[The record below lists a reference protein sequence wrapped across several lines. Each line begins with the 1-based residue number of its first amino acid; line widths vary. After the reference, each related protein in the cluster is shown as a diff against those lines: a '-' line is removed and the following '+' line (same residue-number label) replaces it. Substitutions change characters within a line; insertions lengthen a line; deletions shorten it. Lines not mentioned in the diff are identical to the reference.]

1 MDAEAAREQMIT
13 QQLRAWHVLDPLTLE
28 TMQSVPRESFVPAPY
43 RGLAFADAAI
53 PIGHG
58 QIMLPPKIQGRLL
71 QAVAP
76 SPDDAVL
83 DVGTGTGFLAAC
95 FARLAARVRSIE
107 IIPELS
113 DAAGERLAV
122 MGVDNVHTEV
132 FDAMQFE
139 WRDLF
144 DVIAITGALPVYDN
158 RFEEMLSPGGR
169 LFVVVGESPVRE
181 AWLVTKRDGGC
192 SREVLFETDLPS
204 LINAPQPEAFVF

>member
-28 TMQSVPRESFVPAPY
+28 TMQSVPRESYVPAPY

-76 SPDDAVL
+76 SPDDTVL

-107 IIPELS
+107 IIRELS

-122 MGVDNVHTEV
+122 MGVDNVHIEIV
-132 FDAMQFE
+132 DAME
-139 WRDLF
+139 LECRDLF
-144 DVIAITGALPVYDN
+144 DVVAITGALPVYDK

>member
-113 DAAGERLAV
+113 DAAG
-122 MGVDNVHTEV
+122 
-132 FDAMQFE
+132 
-139 WRDLF
+139 DLF
-144 DVIAITGALPVYDN
+144 DVIAITGALPVYDK

>member
-1 MDAEAAREQMIT
+1 
-13 QQLRAWHVLDPLTLE
+13 
-28 TMQSVPRESFVPAPY
+28 
-43 RGLAFADAAI
+43 
-53 PIGHG
+53 
-58 QIMLPPKIQGRLL
+58 
-71 QAVAP
+71 
-76 SPDDAVL
+76 VL